1 MIHLRKQL
9 SHIQIIQHSEYLKKN
24 REYYP
29 EGFEITWKELS
40 IEVEKLIKLYKAS
53 NFGIGNRVAI
63 LFNQRPEFFFI
74 T

>member
-1 MIHLRKQL
+1 MERI
-9 SHIQIIQHSEYLKKN
+9 E
-24 REYYP
+24 
-29 EGFEITWKELS
+29 

-63 LFNQRPEFFFI
+63 LFNQRPEFFSI